1 MPYRLL
7 ALDIDGTLLDEKGV
21 LRDTTRRAVRGAAAA
36 GMAVVLCSGRSF
48 LQARPLADALDLAGP
63 MVLVGGATSRHSGTG
78 EVWHAERFD
87 AAVAGRLVE
96 LIRAERMAVLA
107 TVDPANDEAR
117 GLSASERGRREGA
130 HGSAGRPSPQPSP
143 QRGEETVLT
152 RFERRPAS
160 EYVILRGEPADALDE
175 ERMSQRP
182 DVFHFTNSSADL
194 DLTRALRITVTG
206 TAEHFARAQAAL
218 QRAPELRVRHHVI
231 RAPDCRYPLM
241 EIYPTHVH
249 KWSGVCRV
257 AERLGVEPAE
267 IVAVGDDLNDLEMV
281 SRAALGV
288 AMGNAVPRLKAAAKL
303 VAAAH
308 ADDGLARFIAEHLLP
323 A

>member
-107 TVDPANDEAR
+107 TVHHEGDASSAAEGTRPRRRAEAR
-117 GLSASERGRREGA
+117 QAGA
-130 HGSAGRPSPQPSP
+130 AGRKPRTDNGKPEAPS
-143 QRGEETVLT
+143 
-152 RFERRPAS
+152 S

-257 AERLGVEPAE
+257 AERLGVGPAE

-303 VAAAH
+303 VAPAH